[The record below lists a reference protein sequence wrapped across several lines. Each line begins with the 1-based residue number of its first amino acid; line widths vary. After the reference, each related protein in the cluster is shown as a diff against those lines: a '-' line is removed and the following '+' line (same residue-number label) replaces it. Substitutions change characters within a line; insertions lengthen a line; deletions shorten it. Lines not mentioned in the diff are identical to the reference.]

1 MSPRFERGPDKRM
14 GAGGRGAGRPQR
26 FSGPKPEWKRDA
38 DGGGRE
44 RQSRDGG
51 SRGESGSREGGPRDA
66 WSRAGGARD
75 GGPRDGAPRDA
86 SRFKVRREAGGARDA
101 FRPSSRGERPYG
113 DRPSGGTASGD
124 RAYGARRSP
133 DRPPFGDR
141 PKFGDRP
148 RFERRSS
155 DVGPSER
162 GSFERGPSER
172 GPSERGSFDR
182 RPGGRPAGR
191 PAGRFGSP
199 RFGAGRPDGPRP
211 DRRNFVAPR
220 PDGGRDRTGSRP
232 LIVAVE
238 AQGSA
243 GEAERH
249 SNEPAAD
256 LIWGRHSAQAVL
268 ESGRPIHR
276 IWCTPEMRFSPK
288 FLQLIREAK
297 ASGVLVE
304 EVTWARLGQL
314 TGGAVHQGIALQ
326 TAAAETLDLPTL
338 IEGCAA
344 IGEPAL
350 LMAVDGLTDPHNL
363 GAIVRSA
370 EALGAHGLV
379 LPQRRSAGLTGSVA
393 KVAAGALEHLPV
405 ARVVNLNR
413 ALDTLKREGYR
424 VVGLAGEGTVS
435 LEEADLDGPLVIVT
449 GSESDGLSMLT
460 RRNCDQ
466 LVRIPLRGATPS
478 LNASVATAL
487 LLYEV
492 ARRGWMKGLKGSQPA
507 PRIVRPQL
515 PAPALRTVGGEA
527 TTEESTI
534 EEDTFEEDTFEGASL
549 DSLAE
554 ADAAEF
560 DPADPD
566 IPNLPEASNP
576 EPSAEPAQEPSD
588 QGSDQPV
595 LDLDMA
601 PPAQAGFNGDIQ
613 L

>member
-1 MSPRFERGPDKRM
+1 
-14 GAGGRGAGRPQR
+14 
-26 FSGPKPEWKRDA
+26 
-38 DGGGRE
+38 
-44 RQSRDGG
+44 
-51 SRGESGSREGGPRDA
+51 
-66 WSRAGGARD
+66 
-75 GGPRDGAPRDA
+75 
-86 SRFKVRREAGGARDA
+86 
-101 FRPSSRGERPYG
+101 
-113 DRPSGGTASGD
+113 
-124 RAYGARRSP
+124 
-133 DRPPFGDR
+133 
-141 PKFGDRP
+141 
-148 RFERRSS
+148 
-155 DVGPSER
+155 
-162 GSFERGPSER
+162 
-172 GPSERGSFDR
+172 
-182 RPGGRPAGR
+182 
-191 PAGRFGSP
+191 
-199 RFGAGRPDGPRP
+199 
-211 DRRNFVAPR
+211 
-220 PDGGRDRTGSRP
+220 
-232 LIVAVE
+232 VAVE

-288 FLQLIREAK
+288 FLQLLREAK

-515 PAPALRTVGGEA
+515 PAPALRAVGGEA
-527 TTEESTI
+527 TTEEASIDSTAAS
-534 EEDTFEEDTFEGASL
+534 EDAE
-549 DSLAE
+549 LAP
-554 ADAAEF
+554 AEF
-560 DPADPD
+560 D
-566 IPNLPEASNP
+566 EAEFDAPSTAEAGTP
-576 EPSAEPAQEPSD
+576 EPSVPSAQEPAATLGEPGANLENAPGHVVVQVAD
-588 QGSDQPV
+588 QGSEQPV

-601 PPAQAGFNGDIQ
+601 PPTPAGFNGDIQ

>member
-44 RQSRDGG
+44 RPSRDGG
-51 SRGESGSREGGPRDA
+51 F
-66 WSRAGGARD
+66 RD
-75 GGPRDGAPRDA
+75 GGRDGAPRDGAPRDG

-101 FRPSSRGERPYG
+101 FRPGSRGERRPFERRSGDGERPYG

-124 RAYGARRSP
+124 RVYGARRSP
-133 DRPPFGDR
+133 DRPQFGDR

-148 RFERRSS
+148 RFERRAP
-155 DVGPSER
+155 DAGPSDRGSFER
-162 GSFERGPSER
+162 GSFDRGPSERGPSER
-172 GPSERGSFDR
+172 GPSDRGSFDR

-191 PAGRFGSP
+191 PAGRFGAA
-199 RFGAGRPDGPRP
+199 RFGAGRADGPRP

-220 PDGGRDRTGSRP
+220 PEGGRDRAGSRP
-232 LIVAVE
+232 LIVAVD

-256 LIWGRHSAQAVL
+256 LIWGRHTAQAVL

-288 FLQLIREAK
+288 FLQLLREAK

-344 IGEPAL
+344 IGEPAV

-515 PAPALRTVGGEA
+515 PAPALRTVGGDSTIEEATIEEATIEEA
-527 TTEESTI
+527 TTEEATI
-534 EEDTFEEDTFEGASL
+534 
-549 DSLAE
+549 DSV
-554 ADAAEF
+554 AEF
-560 DPADPD
+560 DQVDFDVPSTPEQPAGQV
-566 IPNLPEASNP
+566 
-576 EPSAEPAQEPSD
+576 PAQVTEKGP
-588 QGSDQPV
+588 DQPV
-595 LDLDMA
+595 LDLDNA
-601 PPAQAGFNGDIQ
+601 PQTPAGFNGDIQ